1 MFLCNTKY
9 MAHKIFEALNK
20 VELTGFLIIL
30 MPFANFVFKNYY
42 YYLPIELI
50 LIFGVISIFYIG
62 LIFISKIAKNNYEI
76 VLFILSFFVSQTY
89 HYYFAN
95 PLMLNNIYTFIVSII
110 SAFIFLLVFVIKK
123 KFKILNVFLVFCLLA
138 CTLPYFTI
146 IKNDIVKNEKL
157 VKNFNS
163 NAEFKDV
170 KFKNTP
176 NIYCFHLESYSG
188 NIALKHLFNYDNSK
202 FLKELDNRGFYTWK
216 NSFSNYDNTFMSLY
230 SLFTMSH
237 HYALLDVDNSFVAQ
251 KVVMGNKY
259 NTLLKVLH
267 ENGYDINYYFYPTQ
281 FVKPFKSYA
290 KFAKLYQ
297 ITFLRVFNT
306 IIQNPTD
313 MADPNFPY
321 DLDSNAKFLSNDL
334 EKNLKSDKP
343 QFYFVKFAKTR
354 HFLLDF
360 KFKPTFEENYIS
372 KLTESNIEIL
382 KMVDYI
388 EKNDKNAIIILVGD
402 HGSWRY
408 RFSNDV
414 KVKDF
419 VLSQYNI
426 LLSIKNPYE
435 SVKNRPEILS
445 NVNIFRYVISTL
457 AENPNI
463 MKNKR
468 LDMSFG
474 KNNTI
479 FVENGKVFNELQYFN
494 VSYK

>member
-1 MFLCNTKY
+1 MLLCNTKY
-9 MAHKIFEALNK
+9 MVHKIFNALSN

-30 MPFANFVFKNYY
+30 VPFANFMFKNYY
-42 YYLPIELI
+42 YYLPIEVF
-50 LIFGVISIFYIG
+50 LIFVVLSIFYLG
-62 LIFISKIAKNNYEI
+62 LVFISKLAKNNFEI
-76 VLFILSFFVSQTY
+76 VLFLLSFLLSQSY
-89 HYYFAN
+89 HYYFVK
-95 PLMLNNIYTFIVSII
+95 PFMLNNIYTFIVSII

-123 KFKILNVFLVFCLLA
+123 KFKILNVFLVCCLIA
-138 CTLPYFTI
+138 CMLPYFKI
-146 IKNDIVKNEKL
+146 VKNDIVKNEKL

-188 NIALKHLFNYDNSK
+188 DIALKSLFDFDNSD
-202 FLKELDNRGFYTWK
+202 FIMALGDRGFYTWK

-230 SLFTMSH
+230 SLFTMAH
-237 HYALLDVDNSFVAQ
+237 NYALLDVDNSFVAQ
-251 KVVMGNKY
+251 KVVMGNNY
-259 NTLLKVLH
+259 NTLLKVLY

-321 DLDSNAKFLSNDL
+321 ELSDNGEFLKSDLG
-334 EKNLKSDKP
+334 KNLKSDKP

-414 KVKDF
+414 KIKDF

-435 SVKNRPEILS
+435 SVKNRPKVLS
-445 NVNIFRYVISTL
+445 TVNIFRYVISTL

-463 MKNKR
+463 MKNKQ

-474 KNNTI
+474 ENNTI
-479 FVENGKVFNELQYFN
+479 FVENGKVFKEIQYFN
-494 VSYK
+494 VNYK

>member
-1 MFLCNTKY
+1 MV
-9 MAHKIFEALNK
+9 HKIFKALNM
-20 VELTGFLIIL
+20 VELTGFLVIL
-30 MPFANFVFKNYY
+30 VPFANFMFKNYY
-42 YYLPIELI
+42 YYLPIEI
-50 LIFGVISIFYIG
+50 FLIFVVLLIFYIG
-62 LIFISKIAKNNYEI
+62 LVFISKLAKNSYEI
-76 VLFILSFFVSQTY
+76 VLFLLSFLLSQSY
-89 HYYFAN
+89 HYYFVKY
-95 PLMLNNIYTFIVSII
+95 LILNNTYAFILSTI

-138 CTLPYFTI
+138 CTFPYFKI
-146 IKNDIVKNEKL
+146 VKNDIIKNEKL

-170 KFKNTP
+170 KFKHTP

-188 NIALKHLFNYDNSK
+188 DIALKYLFNFDNSDFIK
-202 FLKELDNRGFYTWK
+202 ALSDREFYTWK

-259 NTLLKVLH
+259 NTLLKVLY

-290 KFAKLYQ
+290 KFAKLYR
-297 ITFLRVFNT
+297 IAFLRIFNT
-306 IIQNPTD
+306 IIQRPTD

-321 DLDSNAKFLSNDL
+321 EISDNGEFLKSKL
-334 EKNLKSDKP
+334 GKNFKSDKP

-354 HFLLDF
+354 HFLPEF
-360 KFKPTFEENYIS
+360 KFKPTFKENYIS
-372 KLTESNIEIL
+372 RLSESNVEIL

-388 EKNDKNAIIILVGD
+388 EMNDKNAIIILVGD
-402 HGSWRY
+402 HGSWLY
-408 RFSNDV
+408 RFSKDV

-419 VLSQYNI
+419 ALSQYNI
-426 LLSIKNPYE
+426 LISIKNPYE
-435 SVKNRPEILS
+435 TVKNRPEVLS
-445 NVNIFRYVISTL
+445 SVNIFRYVISTL

-463 MKNKR
+463 MKNKQ

-474 KNNTI
+474 ENNTI
-479 FVENGKVFNELQYFN
+479 FVENGKVFKEVQHFD

>member
-9 MAHKIFEALNK
+9 MVHKIFNALSN

-30 MPFANFVFKNYY
+30 VPFANFIFKNYY
-42 YYLPIELI
+42 YYLPIEI
-50 LIFGVISIFYIG
+50 FLIFVVLSIFYVG
-62 LIFISKIAKNNYEI
+62 LVFISKLAKNNYEI
-76 VLFILSFFVSQTY
+76 VLFLLSFLLSQSY
-89 HYYFAN
+89 HYYFVK
-95 PLMLNNIYTFIVSII
+95 PFMLNNICTFIVSII
-110 SAFIFLLVFVIKK
+110 LAFIFLLVFVIKK

-138 CTLPYFTI
+138 CMLPYFKI
-146 IKNDIVKNEKL
+146 VKNDIVKNEKL

-163 NAEFKDV
+163 NVEFKDV

-188 NIALKHLFNYDNSK
+188 DIALKSLFDFDNSD
-202 FLKELDNRGFYTWK
+202 FIMALGDRGFYTWK

-230 SLFTMSH
+230 SLFTMAH
-237 HYALLDVDNSFVAQ
+237 NYALLDVDNSFVAQ
-251 KVVMGNKY
+251 KVVMGNNY
-259 NTLLKVLH
+259 NTLLKVLY

-306 IIQNPTD
+306 IIQKPTD

-321 DLDSNAKFLSNDL
+321 ELSDNGEFLKSDLG
-334 EKNLKSDKP
+334 KNLKSDKP

-360 KFKPTFEENYIS
+360 NFKPTFEENYIS

-414 KVKDF
+414 KIKDF

-435 SVKNRPEILS
+435 SVKNRPKVLS
-445 NVNIFRYVISTL
+445 TVNIFRYVISTL

-463 MKNKR
+463 MKNKQ

-474 KNNTI
+474 ENNTI
-479 FVENGKVFNELQYFN
+479 FVENGKVFKEIQYFN
-494 VSYK
+494 VNYK